1 MIWLLDTGPLVAFF
15 DRSDS
20 HHLWARQ
27 MWSQAPLPMLTCDAV
42 LAEATYLLHERAG
55 LPPSAVLELLTRRI
69 LRSSFALDSEAAAV
83 AGLLNK
89 YRDQEMQ
96 LADACLVRMSELHR
110 DCKVL
115 TTDSDFRFYRRLSRQ
130 VIPLISPF

>member
-20 HHLWARQ
+20 YHAWARQ
-27 MWSQAPLPMLTCDAV
+27 IWSQAPLPMLTCDAV

-55 LPPSAVLELLTRRI
+55 LCPSAVLELVNRRI
-69 LRSSFALDSEAAAV
+69 LRSSFVVDSEAAALS
-83 AGLLNK
+83 GLLNK

-110 DCKVL
+110 EAKVF
-115 TTDSDFRFYRRLSRQ
+115 TVDVTDFRRYRRFDRR
-130 VIPLISPF
+130 VISLVSP